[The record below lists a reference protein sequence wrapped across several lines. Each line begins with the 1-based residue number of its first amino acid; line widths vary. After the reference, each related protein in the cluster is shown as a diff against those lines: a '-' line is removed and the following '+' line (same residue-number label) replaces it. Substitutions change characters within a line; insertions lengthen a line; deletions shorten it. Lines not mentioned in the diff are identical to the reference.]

1 MFMKIG
7 VGAFID
13 ESTQPPAAIGRLCEQ
28 LEFESIWL
36 PEHPVIP
43 VATRPPQTSVSD
55 RVFENRQVPDW
66 YTRIPDPFVT
76 LMAVG
81 AATTRLKLGTGICLV
96 PEHEPITLA
105 KTIATL
111 DLFSGGRFQFGIG
124 AGGIREESEA
134 MGVDFRRRWVM
145 TREYIRA
152 MKELWT
158 KTESR
163 FEGEFVKFP
172 LLKSMPK
179 PLQKPH
185 PPIHV
190 GAGGIGPNS
199 ARALRD
205 TVAMGDGWA
214 PVAVPPHQL
223 KKDLATLKDLC
234 AQAGRDFDHIEITIF
249 MPVEAADPAAT
260 LGAYQEAGAHRLVF
274 TLFAPQLTAAGL
286 ENLAAR
292 YLRA

>member
-1 MFMKIG
+1 MHMKIG

-13 ESTQPPAAIGRLCEQ
+13 ESTQAPDAIGRLCEQ
-28 LEFESIWL
+28 LGFESIWL
-36 PEHPVIP
+36 PEHPVMP

-55 RVFENRQVPDW
+55 RVFENQQVPDW
-66 YTRIPDPFVT
+66 YTRIPDPFIT
-76 LMAVG
+76 LMAVA
-81 AATTRLKLGTGICLV
+81 AATTRLKLGTGVCLV

-111 DLFSGGRFQFGIG
+111 DLFSGGRFLFGIG

-134 MGVDFRRRWVM
+134 MGVDFRRRWAM

-185 PPIHV
+185 PPIHI

-199 ARALRD
+199 TRALKD
-205 TVAMGDGWA
+205 TAAMGDGWA
-214 PVAVPPHQL
+214 PVAVPPNQL
-223 KKDLATLKDLC
+223 KKDLAELKELC
-234 AQAGRDFDHIEITIF
+234 AQSGRDFSRIEITIF
-249 MPVEAADPAAT
+249 MPIETGEPRDT
-260 LGAYQEAGAHRLVF
+260 IRAYEEAGAHRLVF
-274 TLFAPQLTAAGL
+274 TLFAPQLTQAGL
-286 ENLAAR
+286 ENLARR
-292 YLRA
+292 YLQS

>member
-1 MFMKIG
+1 MKIG

-13 ESTQPPAAIGRLCEQ
+13 ESTQPPDAIGRRCEE
-28 LEFESIWL
+28 LGFESIWL
-36 PEHPVIP
+36 PEHPVMP
-43 VATRPPQTSVSD
+43 VATRPPETSVSD
-55 RVFENRQVPDW
+55 RVFENQQVPDW

-76 LMAVG
+76 LMAVA
-81 AATTRLKLGTGICLV
+81 AATRRLKLGTGVCLV

-105 KTIATL
+105 KTVATL
-111 DLFSGGRFQFGIG
+111 DLFCGGRFLFGIG
-124 AGGIREESEA
+124 VGGIREESAA

-158 KTESR
+158 KTESQ

-172 LLKSMPK
+172 LLKSLPK

-185 PPIHV
+185 PPIYI
-190 GAGGIGPNS
+190 GAGGIGASS

-214 PVAVPPHQL
+214 PVAIHPNQL
-223 KKDLATLKDLC
+223 TKELAALKELC
-234 AQAGRDFDHIEITIF
+234 AQAGRDFNAIEITIF
-249 MPVEAADPAAT
+249 MPVELGDPRDTIRAYAD
-260 LGAYQEAGAHRLVF
+260 AGAHRLVF
-274 TLFAPQLTAAGL
+274 TLFAPQLTEAGL
-286 ENLAAR
+286 EDVAR
-292 YLRA
+292 RYVRI

>member
-1 MFMKIG
+1 MKIG

-13 ESTQPPAAIGRLCEQ
+13 ESTQPPDEIGRLCEQ
-28 LEFESIWL
+28 LGFESIWL
-36 PEHPVIP
+36 PEHPVMP

-55 RVFENRQVPDW
+55 RVFENQQVPEW

-76 LMAVG
+76 LMAVA
-81 AATTRLKLGTGICLV
+81 AATTRLKLGTGVCLV

-111 DLFSGGRFQFGIG
+111 DLFSGGRFLFGIG

-158 KTESR
+158 KPESR

-179 PLQKPH
+179 PRQKPH
-185 PPIHV
+185 PPIHI
-190 GAGGIGPNS
+190 GAGGIGPSS

-223 KKDLATLKDLC
+223 KQHLATLKQMC
-234 AQAGRDFDHIEITIF
+234 AQAGRDFSRVEITIF
-249 MPVEAADPAAT
+249 MPVESADPAET
-260 LGAYQEAGAHRLVF
+260 LRAYQEAGAHRLVF

-286 ENLAAR
+286 ENLARR
-292 YLRA
+292 YLSS

>member
-1 MFMKIG
+1 MKIG

-13 ESTQPPAAIGRLCEQ
+13 ESTQPPDVIGRRCEE
-28 LEFESIWL
+28 LGFESIWL
-36 PEHPVIP
+36 PEHPVMP
-43 VATRPPQTSVSD
+43 LATVPPQTSVSD
-55 RVFENRQVPDW
+55 RVFANQQVPEW

-76 LMAVG
+76 LMAV
-81 AATTRLKLGTGICLV
+81 ASATKRLKLGTGICLV

-105 KTIATL
+105 KTVATL
-111 DLFSGGRFQFGIG
+111 DLFSGGRFLFGIG

-134 MGVDFRRRWVM
+134 MGVDFRRRWTI

-158 KTESR
+158 GTESR
-163 FEGEFVKFP
+163 FDGEFVKFP
-172 LLKSMPK
+172 PLKSLPK

-185 PPIHV
+185 PPIHI
-190 GAGGIGPNS
+190 GAGGIGPSS

-214 PVAVPPHQL
+214 PVAIPPNQL
-223 KKDLATLKDLC
+223 VKELAKLKELC
-234 AQAGRDFDHIEITIF
+234 AQAGRDFSAIEITIF
-249 MPVEAADPAAT
+249 MPIEHGSPHDT
-260 LGAYQEAGAHRLVF
+260 IRAYQEAGAHRLVF
-274 TLFAPQLTAAGL
+274 TLFAPQLTEPTL
-286 ENLAAR
+286 EDLARR

>member
-1 MFMKIG
+1 MKIG
-7 VGAFID
+7 IGAFID
-13 ESTQPPAAIGRLCEQ
+13 ESTPPPQVIGRRCEE
-28 LEFESIWL
+28 LGFESIWL
-36 PEHPVIP
+36 PEHPVMP
-43 VATRPPQTSVSD
+43 VSTRPPQTSVSD
-55 RVFENRQVPDW
+55 RVFENQQVPQW

-76 LMAVG
+76 LMAVA
-81 AATTRLKLGTGICLV
+81 AATSRLKLGTGVCLV

-111 DLFSGGRFQFGIG
+111 DLFSGGRFLFGIG

-158 KTESR
+158 KTESQ

-179 PLQKPH
+179 PLQRPH
-185 PPIHV
+185 PPIHI
-190 GAGGIGPNS
+190 GAGGIGPSS
-199 ARALRD
+199 ARALKD

-214 PVAVPPHQL
+214 PVAVPPVRL
-223 KKDLATLKDLC
+223 KQDLAALKEMC
-234 AQAGRDFDHIEITIF
+234 AQAGRDFSRIEITIF
-249 MPVEAADPAAT
+249 MPIELDDPRET
-260 LGAYQEAGAHRLVF
+260 IRAYEEAGAHRLVF
-274 TLFAPQLTAAGL
+274 TLFAPQLGEAEL
-286 ENLAAR
+286 ENVARR
-292 YLRA
+292 YLQT